1 MTAQK
6 NQEEFE
12 LKAFKA
18 YDIRGIY
25 GRDFDGT
32 TVYRIGFF
40 LPGLLSAARVLVGY
54 DCRESTPEV
63 LRNLIKGIT
72 DAGADVFNIGLATT
86 PMVYFATAMHG
97 FKASVQI
104 TASHNPGE
112 YNGLKISREGAL
124 PVGYDSGLKELEIMV
139 ENNNVEP
146 TEVKGKVVQL
156 TNIKDEYLSF
166 LKEFRGDYSNLEFGI
181 DCSNGMASILVC
193 DLFGSAPEVI
203 YDTLDGTFP
212 NHPPNPLEEENTRD
226 LKNLVLEKELDIGVI
241 FDGDADRVM
250 FVDDRGRFIRPDLIT
265 AVLGLHYLLERK
277 GYVLCDIRTSRAVM
291 EYIEKLG
298 GRPYMWKVGHSHAK
312 MKMKELNALYGG
324 ELAGHYYF
332 SEFFNCDSGMLAAL
346 LVLNIAVQL
355 KMNGITFSS
364 LIDSISTYSNS
375 GEVNF
380 RIDDKKAA
388 MERLKD
394 YFTSRVKPDAVYDFD
409 GYRIEFPDWW
419 FSIRPSNTEPYL
431 RLVIEAADEEL
442 LESKLNKIKE
452 LLGSEGHC

>member
-1 MTAQK
+1 MI
-6 NQEEFE
+6 QERFE
-12 LKAFKA
+12 LRAFKA
-18 YDIRGIY
+18 YDIRGVY
-25 GRDFDGT
+25 GRDFDGA

-40 LPGLLSAARVLVGY
+40 LPELLSAERVLVGY

-63 LRNLIKGIT
+63 FRNLIKGIT
-72 DAGADVFNIGLATT
+72 DAGADVFNMGLATT
-86 PMVYFATAMHG
+86 PMVYFATATHG

-124 PVGYDSGLKELEIMV
+124 PVGYDSGLRELEAMV
-139 ENNNVEP
+139 ENEDAEPSELKGEVVELP
-146 TEVKGKVVQL
+146 G
-156 TNIKDEYLSF
+156 IKDEYLSF
-166 LKEFRGDYSNLEFGI
+166 LNEFSGDYSDLNFGI
-181 DCSNGMASILVC
+181 DCSNGMASILVG
-193 DLFGSAPEVI
+193 DLFGSAPKII
-203 YDTLDGTFP
+203 YDVLDGTFP
-212 NHPPNPLEEENTRD
+212 NHPPNPLDEKNTSD
-226 LKNLVLEKELDIGVI
+226 LKDLVIENELDIGVI

-250 FVDDRGRFIRPDLIT
+250 FVDDRGRFVRPDLIT
-265 AVLGLHYLLERK
+265 AVLGLQYLSERK
-277 GYVLCDIRTSRAVM
+277 GYVLCDIRTSRAVI

-298 GRPYMWKVGHSHAK
+298 GRPFMWKVGHSHAK
-312 MKMKELNALYGG
+312 VKMRELNAIYGG

-380 RIDDKKAA
+380 RIDDKEAA
-388 MERLKD
+388 MESLKD
-394 YFTSRVKPDAVYDFD
+394 YFTSREKPDAIYDFD
-409 GYRIEFPDWW
+409 GYRVEFPDWW

-431 RLVIEAADEEL
+431 RLVAEAVDEKL
-442 LESKLNKIKE
+442 LESKLKDIRQILE
-452 LLGSEGHC
+452 SGGHS